1 MSTYGLWLSAAGMKV
16 QSHRQDVLANNL
28 ANINTTGF
36 KQDFAV
42 VTQRRIESQ
51 ESPGRPSL
59 EHSVLDGL
67 PGGLNVY
74 DSYHDFAQGSI
85 EKTGRPLDVAI
96 DGEGFFG
103 VTDGTSMRYTRDGQF
118 TLNKDGG
125 LVLSAGKGKWKVVD
139 DAGAPIL
146 IDRTAGAFEVS
157 QDGSIR
163 QGKAVVAKIGL
174 FASSDQQQLHKDG
187 TNLFDAGDEEMA
199 PIDGRVIPKARE
211 TSNADVMK
219 GLVQMMEASRAYQLN
234 ATMIQLQDRTTEQ
247 AVNTVGRLA

>member
-28 ANINTTGF
+28 ANTNTTGF

-51 ESPGRPSL
+51 ESLQAGSFG
-59 EHSVLDGL
+59 HSILDGL
-67 PGGLNVY
+67 PGGLNVRA
-74 DSYHDFAQGSI
+74 SHHDFAQGSI

-103 VTDGTSMRYTRDGQF
+103 VTDGTSTRYTRDGQF
-118 TLNKDGG
+118 TLNKEGE
-125 LVLSAGKGKWKVVD
+125 LVLSAGKGKWKVLD
-139 DAGAPIL
+139 DAGAPIE
-146 IDRTAGAFEVS
+146 IDRAAGAFEVS

-163 QGKAVVAKIGL
+163 QGRAVVARLGL
-174 FASSDQQQLHKDG
+174 FAATDEQTLAKVG
-187 TNLFDAGDEEMA
+187 TNLFDAGDEGMT
-199 PIDGRVIPKARE
+199 PIEGRFVPKSRE
-211 TSNADVMK
+211 ASNADVMS

-247 AVNTVGRLA
+247 TVNTVGRLA